1 MKEVQKKK
9 QKGQG
14 ISLKVKGLLLT
25 GVMIFTVIG
34 LTLKFT
40 APQIEGNMKKIVH
53 SYMYD
58 VAITN
63 GKILD
68 LEISNQGESVGLSE
82 NTLRSLFKDVNV
94 HDMKSS
100 YAYVVSKDGTM
111 LFHPNAEKIGKPVEN
126 AVVKEVVGEIS
137 KGEIPESAVATYEFK
152 GERISR
158 GQYKSSTD
166 VILNADINAA
176 LNILKKA
183 NITDINHLMTSEI
196 KQPKR
201 IKVS

>member
-9 QKGQG
+9 EKGQG

-40 APQIEGNMKKIVH
+40 APQIENNMIKIVH

-68 LEISNQGESVGLSE
+68 LEISNQGERVGLSE
-82 NTLRSLFKDVNV
+82 DTLRSLFKDVNV
-94 HDMKSS
+94 LIDLLK
-100 YAYVVSKDGTM
+100 VQ
-111 LFHPNAEKIGKPVEN
+111 F
-126 AVVKEVVGEIS
+126 
-137 KGEIPESAVATYEFK
+137 F
-152 GERISR
+152 
-158 GQYKSSTD
+158 STK
-166 VILNADINAA
+166 L
-176 LNILKKA
+176 
-183 NITDINHLMTSEI
+183 
-196 KQPKR
+196 
-201 IKVS
+201 